1 MIVLPYSIYQALEV
15 SHSCSCSYLRLK
27 LMLSIKHPREKT
39 RLYKNLGTSGLKT
52 QRPEKKKIVS
62 LFLYFI
68 LRTHNIFFTC
78 FSVNIVVDI
87 LCTIPNIRSC
97 QGAQR
102 WKLSIFLLLT
112 LPCRQDT
119 GVKELNQ
126 FHILLQQNFLL
137 QDGTERVKS
146 KSNILTTNRQ
156 QKKQALVKN
165 MQILKIKLAEQG
177 KHPDTQHFANN
188 LFPKTTGMFQ
198 IYHKQLLHFY

>member
-1 MIVLPYSIYQALEV
+1 MLIYKFGEQWTEDSKRPDKKDGDFIAAF
-15 SHSCSCSYLRLK
+15 Y
-27 LMLSIKHPREKT
+27 T
-39 RLYKNLGTSGLKT
+39 KNT
-52 QRPEKKKIVS
+52 QHF
-62 LFLYFI
+62 LFV
-68 LRTHNIFFTC
+68 C
-78 FSVNIVVDI
+78 FSVNTVVDI

-156 QKKQALVKN
+156 EKKQALVKN

-177 KHPDTQHFANN
+177 KHSDTLHFIDNN
-188 LFPKTTGMFQ
+188 LFPRTTGIFR
-198 IYHKQLLHFY
+198 IYHTQLLCFY